1 MIMNFCTKCGA
12 PVTPGT
18 KFCTKCGAPV
28 EADQQSRQQAVPPQ
42 QSRQQAVPP
51 QQPPVQKKP
60 VNKGLII
67 GIVAAAAATVVVIFA
82 IIYLRNSYNMK
93 DYCKVDFTGYENYG
107 TAEADIR
114 SSKLE
119 DRIGKKYGFSEKD
132 IDDYEDLSEFGS
144 DFRKAMQIESFVDSM
159 EPKVSAKD
167 AKQGQ
172 LSNGDTVKIKISYSR
187 AMAKKL
193 GIHIHGTTYTVKV
206 KGLKEGKVTDPFD
219 SVSITYTGALPYLVP
234 EVNVAD
240 NSPVSA
246 DEFTITTDD
255 DSDYLTKAGQEFTV
269 EFTGENDPANG
280 LIFARKEKKYKA
292 GKVSTYITKASEL
305 TDDDRKQLIGRTD
318 RYNAENEEE
327 FDGLKFVGCAVA
339 VSTSEDDYDNQNRV
353 YAVYSYKY
361 TDWWGDTTTAYMTIV
376 FSDVMKQSDGSL
388 WFYDGNTYIM
398 KTDDESVDEVHS
410 SIEDNAYLTYDDATT
425 DYDKSLK

>member
-1 MIMNFCTKCGA
+1 MNFCTKCGA

-51 QQPPVQKKP
+51 QQPPVQMKP

-107 TAEADIR
+107 TAEAWFMP
-114 SSKLE
+114 SKLE

-144 DFRKAMQIESFVDSM
+144 DFSRATQIERFVDSI
-159 EPKVSAKD
+159 EPNVSAKD

-206 KGLKEGKVTDPFD
+206 KGLKEEKMTDPFD
-219 SVSITYTGALPYLVP
+219 YVIINYTGALPYLVP

-240 NSPVSA
+240 DSPVSA
-246 DEFTITTDD
+246 DEFTITIDD

-269 EFTGENDPANG
+269 EFTGENDPENG

-388 WFYDGNTYIM
+388 WFYDDNTYIM

>member
-1 MIMNFCTKCGA
+1 MNFCTKCGA

-28 EADQQSRQQAVPPQ
+28 EADQQSRQQAVPPK
-42 QSRQQAVPP
+42 
-51 QQPPVQKKP
+51 QPPVQKKP

-67 GIVAAAAATVVVIFA
+67 GIVAAAVATVVVIFA

-107 TAEADIR
+107 TAEAWFMP
-114 SSKLE
+114 SKLE
-119 DRIGKKYGFSEKD
+119 DRIGKKYGFSVKD

-144 DFRKAMQIESFVDSM
+144 DFSRATQIERFVDSI
-159 EPKVSAKD
+159 EPNVSAKD

-172 LSNGDTVKIKISYSR
+172 LSNGDTVKIKISYSK

-219 SVSITYTGALPYLVP
+219 YVIINYTGALPYLVP

-246 DEFTITTDD
+246 DEFTLTIDD

-280 LIFARKEKKYKA
+280 LIFSRIEKKYKT
-292 GKVSTYITKASEL
+292 GKLSKYITKASEL

-339 VSTSEDDYDNQNRV
+339 VSTSEDDYENQNRV

-361 TDWWGDTTTAYMTIV
+361 TDWWGDTTTAYMTMV